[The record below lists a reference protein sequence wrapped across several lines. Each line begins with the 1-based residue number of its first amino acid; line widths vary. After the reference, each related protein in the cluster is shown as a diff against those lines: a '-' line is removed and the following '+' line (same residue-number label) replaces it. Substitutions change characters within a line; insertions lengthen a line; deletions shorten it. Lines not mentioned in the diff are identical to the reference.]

1 MMAELQTNIASMRA
15 ALYRTVRLTSAI
27 ALPTSTGMALV
38 ADQMVGVLL
47 GPKWLPTVSVL
58 RLLCIYAAVRSIDVL
73 LPPVLVA
80 RRRQRVVFWY
90 SLALFIAVPAA
101 ASIGAFWKGAPGAVL
116 LLTPAYCGLM
126 ALMAKEVLAE
136 LKGSFT
142 ELWLETWPILA
153 ATAAMAVVVLALRI
167 LIVSPEAESPL
178 IELILLSVGGAV
190 TYAGALFVVGRPVI
204 GEGAEV
210 VGWIL
215 HRRSAASES
224 VGTGHTL

>member
-1 MMAELQTNIASMRA
+1 
-15 ALYRTVRLTSAI
+15 
-27 ALPTSTGMALV
+27 
-38 ADQMVGVLL
+38 
-47 GPKWLPTVSVL
+47 
-58 RLLCIYAAVRSIDVL
+58 
-73 LPPVLVA
+73 
-80 RRRQRVVFWY
+80 VFWY
-90 SLALFIAVPAA
+90 SLALLIAVPAA

-116 LLTPAYCGLM
+116 LLTPAYFGLM

-153 ATAAMAVVVLALRI
+153 ATAAMAAVVLALRI

-190 TYAGALFVVGRPVI
+190 TYAGALFVVGRTVI

-215 HRRSAASES
+215 HRHSAACES
-224 VGTGHTL
+224 AGTGLTL